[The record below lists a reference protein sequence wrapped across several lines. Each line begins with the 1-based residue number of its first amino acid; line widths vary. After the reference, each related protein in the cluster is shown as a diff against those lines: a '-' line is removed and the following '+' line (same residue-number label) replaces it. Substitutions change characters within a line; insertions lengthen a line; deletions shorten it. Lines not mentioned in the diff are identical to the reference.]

1 MCHSSSA
8 KPRFTMSSRFQGT
21 WMQRLDEAGDQE
33 PSARAT
39 PSKRVPSEP
48 TRAVRRRS
56 LVASLYSATSA
67 ALHSATSAEDDADEG
82 PITAP
87 AMAADVAVIGDVTLQ
102 LIEAKVRSLRGGG
115 RACCSNPSSACSIA
129 AYNSYAAYGPNRV
142 PLVTTDRVLPC
153 ARASPSGP
161 VPSLFDRF
169 GFRRS
174 ARAVNSIASCRV
186 CCMLHV
192 VSLLGH

>member
-1 MCHSSSA
+1 
-8 KPRFTMSSRFQGT
+8 
-21 WMQRLDEAGDQE
+21 MQRLDEAGDQE

-102 LIEAKVRSLRGGG
+102 LIEAKVRSQ
-115 RACCSNPSSACSIA
+115 PSRRRPCLLL
-129 AYNSYAAYGPNRV
+129 
-142 PLVTTDRVLPC
+142 LV
-153 ARASPSGP
+153 ARAAP
-161 VPSLFDRF
+161 VR
-169 GFRRS
+169 G
-174 ARAVNSIASCRV
+174 
-186 CCMLHV
+186 
-192 VSLLGH
+192 